1 MSSLRELG
9 VDFANKELTFHLIVS
24 WLRELGI
31 NLVSWLGKLRID
43 LVSWLHELEVDFT
56 S

>member
-9 VDFANKELTFHLIVS
+9 VDFANKELTFHLS
-24 WLRELGI
+24 ELGI

-43 LVSWLHELEVDFT
+43 LVSLLYELEVDFT